1 VLLLVEKKILLDS
14 FGVFYY
20 PCKRLVFVNG
30 AYYTT
35 NECEKQLSRDVKMK
49 KISERIRE
57 LRGDKSQV
65 AAARQL
71 GIAQQGWARY
81 ESGAALPGAEVL
93 HRICCRFSVS
103 ADWLLGFTDNRQGIA
118 TPTPD
123 AAALA
128 KIAAL
133 EAENA
138 ALKDE
143 STRLKAENTA
153 YRFAL
158 EAIGKGK

>member
-1 VLLLVEKKILLDS
+1 MEKIL
-14 FGVFYY
+14 
-20 PCKRLVFVNG
+20 
-30 AYYTT
+30 
-35 NECEKQLSRDVKMK
+35 
-49 KISERIRE
+49 ERILAVKSDNSVASFARSLGLSQPSVHYYLSGERE
-57 LRGDKSQV
+57 LSLKFIYHV
-65 AAARQL
+65 CY
-71 GIAQQGWARY
+71 RY
-81 ESGAALPGAEVL
+81 
-93 HRICCRFSVS
+93 HVS

-118 TPTPD
+118 TPAPD
-123 AAALA
+123 AATLA